1 MGLFSKLEG
10 KIDLDAIPVNP
21 FEYPDGVYPVRFD
34 GATLRP
40 ITGQKEAEEA
50 LDLKYIIVDDG
61 ENENAKKY
69 EGKPIMESKW
79 IPSEWLADE
88 NPAKAEENLGFLV
101 QRIAQLGFGEDAR
114 NVDVEDINA
123 LCVNRYYLLKLKK
136 GKEKED
142 GAGARSFVQWVK
154 VIKNEDEEDIDLDS

>member
-21 FEYPDGVYPVRFD
+21 FEYPDGVYSVRFD
-34 GATLRP
+34 SAVLRP
-40 ITGQKEAEEA
+40 ITGQKEAEES
-50 LDLKYIIVDDG
+50 LDFKYIILDDDS
-61 ENENAKKY
+61 ENGKKY
-69 EGKPIMESKW
+69 EGKPITEGKW

-88 NPAKAEENLGFLV
+88 NPAKAEEMLGFAI

-114 NVDVEDINA
+114 TVDVEDINA
-123 LCVNRYYLLKLKK
+123 LCANRFYTLKLKK
-136 GKEKED
+136 GKKED
-142 GAGARSFVQWVK
+142 SGSFVQWVK